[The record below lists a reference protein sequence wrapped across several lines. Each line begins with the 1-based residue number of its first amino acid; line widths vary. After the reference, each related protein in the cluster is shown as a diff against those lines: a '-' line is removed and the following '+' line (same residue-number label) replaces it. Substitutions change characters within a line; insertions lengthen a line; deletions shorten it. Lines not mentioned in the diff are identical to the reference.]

1 MKRVNIFPRF
11 MNRRAS
17 TNCRYQPTCYEH
29 AANCYTHALL
39 IVPAFV
45 GMALLHRLSDNG
57 WEKITAWVYGMGL
70 CALFLV
76 STVFHIITWK
86 KSHMRSV
93 EHCFHM
99 CDRVVIY
106 FFIAASY
113 TPWLNLRELG
123 PLAAHMR
130 WFVWLMAAAG
140 TIYVFNYHEKA
151 TLRGFR
157 SWPAVDSSTAS
168 VCSSSRATASSPSPT
183 PSGTSLWRW
192 LRLCTTTPSGNTSTR
207 PPAPTPSSSR
217 DHSRGRTPVLPPC
230 APEQS
235 RLHNDSQLPTEAAT
249 TAAKF
254 TKIMT
259 MNCLLF
265 STVEEN
271 RFFSVSLT
279 NKSYFQSCFVQLQ

>member
-1 MKRVNIFPRF
+1 MLGLDLQKTSLRRF

-17 TNCRYQPTCYEH
+17 ANSRYQPTCYEH

-39 IVPAFV
+39 IVPAVV
-45 GMALLHRLSDNG
+45 GMALLHRLSDDR

-70 CALFLV
+70 CGLFLV

-123 PLAAHMR
+123 PLAVHMR

-140 TIYVFNYHEKA
+140 TIYVFNYHEKYKVVELA
-151 TLRGFR
+151 FYLTMGFFPALVVTSMNNTDGLYELACGGLIYCLGVIFFKSDGVIPFAHAIWHVFVALAAAVHYYAIWKYLYR
-157 SWPAVDSSTAS
+157 S
-168 VCSSSRATASSPSPT
+168 
-183 PSGTSLWRW
+183 
-192 LRLCTTTPSGNTSTR
+192 
-207 PPAPTPSSSR
+207 PPANTIR
-217 DHSRGRTPVLPPC
+217 D
-230 APEQS
+230 A
-235 RLHNDSQLPTEAAT
+235 
-249 TAAKF
+249 
-254 TKIMT
+254 
-259 MNCLLF
+259 
-265 STVEEN
+265 
-271 RFFSVSLT
+271 
-279 NKSYFQSCFVQLQ
+279 

>member
-1 MKRVNIFPRF
+1 FRF

-17 TNCRYQPTCYEH
+17 ANCRYQPTCYEH

-39 IVPAFV
+39 IVPAVV

-57 WEKITAWVYGMGL
+57 WERITAWVYGVGL

-93 EHCFHM
+93 EQCFHM

-140 TIYVFNYHEKA
+140 TIYVFNYHENEN
-151 TLRGFR
+151 
-157 SWPAVDSSTAS
+157 
-168 VCSSSRATASSPSPT
+168 SSPSLLECFSRVLQSNTDGLQELACGGLIYCLGVFFFKSDGVIPFAHAIWHVFVALAAAVHYYAIWKYLYKA
-183 PSGTSLWRW
+183 PRADSL
-192 LRLCTTTPSGNTSTR
+192 L
-207 PPAPTPSSSR
+207 
-217 DHSRGRTPVLPPC
+217 
-230 APEQS
+230 QS
-235 RLHNDSQLPTEAAT
+235 
-249 TAAKF
+249 
-254 TKIMT
+254 
-259 MNCLLF
+259 
-265 STVEEN
+265 
-271 RFFSVSLT
+271 
-279 NKSYFQSCFVQLQ
+279 